1 MTVPQT
7 PSNRF
12 LINPEYSVLYRSAA
26 HLKWE
31 IHASSAYSFLAVFSG
46 VLDLSFNGDSLKL
59 NPGQSRILEPNTS
72 LTASGKRVE
81 VLDITISPALAL
93 QHAMTMKLIPAK
105 SMIAFSEN
113 VIQNDTRLDRILGDL
128 SSELEAES
136 PGKEIIVRA
145 LVEQLIVQLLRNYS
159 AARLSEELELSRV
172 GLVDRRIRRSVEL
185 MYTQLDQDLS
195 LKDVAAASYLS
206 PFHFARLFKKIT
218 GSTPHNY
225 LAGIRST
232 RAQRLLAE
240 SDLSITEIAAR
251 VGYLSASHFTK
262 AFRQATGTTP
272 REFRKALINQN

>member
-46 VLDLSFNGDSLKL
+46 VLDLSFNGNSLKL

-113 VIQNDTRLDRILGDL
+113 VIQNDTRLDRILGDR

-145 LVEQLIVQLLRNYS
+145 LLEQLIVQLLRNYS

>member
-46 VLDLSFNGDSLKL
+46 VLDLSFNGNSLKL

-93 QHAMTMKLIPAK
+93 QHAVTMKLIPAK

-128 SSELEAES
+128 ISELEAES

-145 LVEQLIVQLLRNYS
+145 LVEQLVVQLLRNYS